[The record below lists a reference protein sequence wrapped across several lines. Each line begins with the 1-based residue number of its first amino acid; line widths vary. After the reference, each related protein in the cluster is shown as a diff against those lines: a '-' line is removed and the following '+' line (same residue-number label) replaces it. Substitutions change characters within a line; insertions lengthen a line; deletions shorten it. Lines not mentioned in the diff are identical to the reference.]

1 MSSRT
6 EKLLIATH
14 NPGKIEEFSACMER
28 TPFDLVSLS
37 DVGVDLDVEEYGETY
52 AENARLKAATYA
64 EISGLPTLADDSGLE
79 VDALDGEPG
88 IRSARYAGEDAT
100 DSDRVAFLLGK
111 LNNTP
116 RTRWTARF
124 RCVIALT
131 RPHSA
136 IELFNG
142 QCDGVIVDRPRGTMG
157 FGYDPIFKIPALGMT
172 MAELQ
177 SEEKNRI
184 SHRGRAIQ
192 SMVAVLRDRNW
203 CL

>member
-14 NPGKIEEFSACMER
+14 NPGKIEEFLACMGQ

-37 DVGVDLDVEEYGETY
+37 DVGVDLDVEEHGLTY

-131 RPHSA
+131 RPHSTV
-136 IELFNG
+136 ELFNG

-157 FGYDPIFKIPALGMT
+157 FGYDPVFKIPELGMT
-172 MAELQ
+172 MAELH

-192 SMVAVLRDRNW
+192 SMVAALRDRNW
-203 CL
+203 RL

>member
-14 NPGKIEEFSACMER
+14 NPGKIEEFLACMER

-37 DVGVDLDVEEYGETY
+37 DVGVDLDVEEHGETY

-131 RPHSA
+131 RPHSTV
-136 IELFNG
+136 ELFNG

-157 FGYDPIFKIPALGMT
+157 FGYDPVFKIPELGMT
-172 MAELQ
+172 MAELH

-192 SMVAVLRDRNW
+192 SMVAALRDRNW
-203 CL
+203 RL